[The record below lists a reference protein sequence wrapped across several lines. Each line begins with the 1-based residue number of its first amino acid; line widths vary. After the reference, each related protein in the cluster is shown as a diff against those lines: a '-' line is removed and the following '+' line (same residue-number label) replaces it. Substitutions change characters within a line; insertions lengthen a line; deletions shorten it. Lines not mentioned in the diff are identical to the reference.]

1 MNEKNDP
8 YRQKFFDEM
17 LDLSFVDDI
26 SKEDILKSINDVG
39 IKINT
44 NVLMILLW
52 RESQDMYQINGEVI
66 LHYIDLLILKTP
78 NKEEK

>member
-1 MNEKNDP
+1 MNEKNDS

-26 SKEDILKSINDVG
+26 SKEDILKSINEVG

-44 NVLMILLW
+44 NVLMILL
-52 RESQDMYQINGEVI
+52 
-66 LHYIDLLILKTP
+66 
-78 NKEEK
+78 